1 MEMRMAPKPNTQT
14 GTLGGRD
21 HGTNDALTGIG
32 GPVFGDALNMI
43 EESRGGNDV
52 LTGGIGV
59 VNGLIG
65 DAESMS
71 DHTRGGNDVLI
82 GGAGSTT
89 DNTMLGDA
97 VNMSGHAR
105 GGNDLIIG
113 GCDAIRNIVN
123 ADGFSMTDYS
133 VGGNDVVLGGDGAI
147 LNNLRGEGLVMSGHA
162 TGGNDV
168 LIGGDGAGTT
178 NTMTGDGRTMSDF
191 AVGGNDTLVSGTGI
205 DNMTGDGAIIT
216 GPNVT
221 TGADTFVFRPGNN
234 ADSVFDFRQTDHDRI
249 DVSAFGFD
257 DIGDLNISVGSDTVI
272 DFGGGNSVTLVGFT
286 DPLTASDFIF

>member
-1 MEMRMAPKPNTQT
+1 MALTPNTQT
-14 GTLGGRD
+14 GTLSGKD
-21 HGTNDALTGIG
+21 HGTNDDLTGTG
-32 GPVFGDALNMI
+32 GPLYGDAFTMI
-43 EESRGGNDV
+43 DEARGGNDV
-52 LTGGIGV
+52 LTGGVGLI
-59 VNGLIG
+59 NGLIG
-65 DAESMS
+65 DAQDMF

-97 VNMSGHAR
+97 ANMSGHAR

-113 GCDAIRNIVN
+113 GADAIRNIVN

-133 VGGNDVVLGGDGAI
+133 VGGNDVVVGGDGAI
-147 LNNLRGEGLVMSGHA
+147 LNNLRGEGLFMSGHA

-178 NTMTGDGRTMSDF
+178 NNMIGDGRTMSDF

-221 TGADTFVFRPGNN
+221 TGADIFAFMPGNN
-234 ADSVFDFRQTDHDRI
+234 ADTVNDFRQADHDQI

-257 DIGDLNISVGSDTVI
+257 DIGDLNISVVSGNTVI
-272 DFGGGNSVTLVGFT
+272 DFSGGNSVTLVGFT